1 MFLNPENLYF
11 ELARLLAHMP
21 DLTSGRLTPEI
32 HGWLASA
39 NALLKSS
46 GSLADALQLKVARE
60 NLDSPLRARNAQTI
74 VNILHRAFAKAE
86 LNAPREVRGSVLLIG
101 ESLHAYMAV
110 HRLLRTANN
119 NALLV
124 EPDAVGKILADYA
137 ILAPDR
143 VTVRLLADEAQYKPS
158 LIAGVARWE
167 QRFGDRRNLMVRL
180 ASANSL
186 HERLILL
193 DCSRAWVLGVPF
205 SKLSRRAQTALARM
219 RPEEEARKIAVHAEI
234 WEEAEP
240 LVTAKLSVNPRIA
253 GCGARAAD
261 ERDEPSPRWRHID
274 TPPAGNPSV
283 NVHGFKAGGS
293 AG

>member
-1 MFLNPENLYF
+1 MLLSPENLYF
-11 ELARLLAHMP
+11 EFARLLGQIS

-32 HGWLASA
+32 HRWLASA

-46 GSLADALQLKVARE
+46 GSLADALQLKVACE
-60 NLDSPLRARNAQTI
+60 NLDSPLRARNVQTI

-124 EPDAVGKILADYA
+124 EPDAGGKILADYG

-143 VTVRLLADEAQYKPS
+143 VTVRLLADKAQYKPS
-158 LIAGVARWE
+158 LIPGVARWE
-167 QRFGDRRNLMVRL
+167 QRFADLRNLMARL

-193 DCSRAWVLGVPF
+193 DCSRAWVLGAPF
-205 SKLSRRAQTALARM
+205 SELSRRAQTTLVRM
-219 RPEEEARKIAVHAEI
+219 RPEEEARKIAVYAEI
-234 WEEAEP
+234 WEGAEP
-240 LVTAKLSVNPRIA
+240 LITAKLGVNPRIA
-253 GCGARAAD
+253 GCGARTP
-261 ERDEPSPRWRHID
+261 EKRDEFAPFQPIEMDPR
-274 TPPAGNPSV
+274 P
-283 NVHGFKAGGS
+283 
-293 AG
+293 